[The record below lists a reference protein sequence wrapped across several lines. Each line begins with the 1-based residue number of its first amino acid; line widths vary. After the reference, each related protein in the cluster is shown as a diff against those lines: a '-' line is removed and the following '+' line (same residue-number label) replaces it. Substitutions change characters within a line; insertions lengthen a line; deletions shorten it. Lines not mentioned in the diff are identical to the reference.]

1 VRKKLFG
8 LEHNETLS
16 SMGLIGLAYS
26 LGGRWKEAKELEIQV
41 MKTRQRILGKEHP
54 DTLISIVNLASTYR
68 NQGH

>member
-1 VRKKLFG
+1 
-8 LEHNETLS
+8 
-16 SMGLIGLAYS
+16 MGLIGLAYS